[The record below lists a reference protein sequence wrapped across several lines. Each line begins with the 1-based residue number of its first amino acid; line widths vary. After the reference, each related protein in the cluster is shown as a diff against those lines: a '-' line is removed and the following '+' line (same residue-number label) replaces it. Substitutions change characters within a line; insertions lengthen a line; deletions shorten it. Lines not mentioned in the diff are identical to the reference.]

1 MEKAEL
7 MRFGRRKSLAED
19 LAEAAGSAVERGLG
33 GREANA
39 SVGPEETLAA
49 LEEEHRLLSERRRR
63 LHETIDL
70 LQSTERL
77 RPDAAARLEKYKW
90 AEAGVSFERSV
101 LYRRIQALRQADR
114 SHEQTR

>member
-1 MEKAEL
+1 
-7 MRFGRRKSLAED
+7 MRFLRRKSLAED
-19 LAEAAGSAVERGLG
+19 LAEAVGSAVEGGLG
-33 GREANA
+33 TRQANA

-90 AEAGVSFERSV
+90 AEAGVSFQRSV
-101 LYRRIQALRQADR
+101 LYQRIQALRQADR
-114 SHEQTR
+114 SHEQIR